1 MLLTPKKAAEFVW
14 VDEATVLSWIADG
27 RLAALK
33 LDNQTTRV
41 DSQDL
46 ARFLA
51 SRRALSVITTAVLE
65 RRRRTKGRQ
74 PLASNSLPASSRTG
88 RPGAASGP

>member
-1 MLLTPKKAAEFVW
+1 MLLTPKKAAEFVK
-14 VDEATVLSWIADG
+14 VDEATILGWIEDG

-33 LDNQTTRV
+33 LDNKTTRV

-51 SRRALSVITTAVLE
+51 SRRAPSVIITAVLE
-65 RRRRTKGRQ
+65 RRRRSKNRV
-74 PLASNSLPASSRTG
+74 
-88 RPGAASGP
+88 